1 MKEKILT
8 LIIGIL
14 IGAIL
19 ATAGFIVYDN
29 VNDKKEDNTTNTST
43 SEEFNGGKG
52 QRPGNFGNDGNM
64 PNFEDGEIPEMP
76 NGEMPEMPNGEMP
89 DGEEPPAKPD
99 GEDNSTVNMT
109 QEGNRP
115 NNTTS
120 NSNNTSG
127 DA

>member
-1 MKEKILT
+1 MKEKIIT

-19 ATAGFIVYDN
+19 ATVGFVVYDN

-43 SEEFNGGKG
+43 NGEFRGGKG
-52 QRPGNFGNDGNM
+52 QRPENFENNGNM
-64 PNFEDGEIPEMP
+64 PNFEDGEV
-76 NGEMPEMPNGEMP
+76 PEMPNGEMP

-99 GEDNSTVNMT
+99 GEDNAASNMT
-109 QEGNRP
+109 QKGNRP
-115 NNTTS
+115 NTNSITS
-120 NSNNTSG
+120 NSNNTSS